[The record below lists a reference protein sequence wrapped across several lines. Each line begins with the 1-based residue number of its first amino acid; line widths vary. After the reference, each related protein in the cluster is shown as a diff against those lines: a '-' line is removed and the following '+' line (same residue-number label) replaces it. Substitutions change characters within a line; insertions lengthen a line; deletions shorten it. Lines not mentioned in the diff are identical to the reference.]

1 MLLVASVTELPIFS
15 ALHFKKKIQ
24 LVPVHEPDTIPFYS
38 RRKQAL
44 FAMPYASQT
53 IFNIWSNSAS
63 MPLTSVNWVRARS
76 RF

>member
-1 MLLVASVTELPIFS
+1 MFLVASVTELPIFS
-15 ALHFKKKIQ
+15 ALHFKKIR
-24 LVPVHEPDTIPFYS
+24 LACTRAGYDPFLQQK
-38 RRKQAL
+38 KQAL

-53 IFNIWSNSAS
+53 IFSIWSNSAS

>member
-1 MLLVASVTELPIFS
+1 MFLVASVTELPIFS
-15 ALHFKKKIQ
+15 ALHFKKIR
-24 LVPVHEPDTIPFYS
+24 LMPVHEPDTIPFYS
-38 RRKQAL
+38 RRKQTL

-53 IFNIWSNSAS
+53 IFSIWSNSAS

>member
-15 ALHFKKKIQ
+15 ALHFKKKSGSC
-24 LVPVHEPDTIPFYS
+24 LYTS
-38 RRKQAL
+38 RIRFLLQQKKQTL

-53 IFNIWSNSAS
+53 IFSIWSNSAS

>member
-1 MLLVASVTELPIFS
+1 MFLVASVTELPIFS
-15 ALHFKKKIQ
+15 ALHVKKN
-24 LVPVHEPDTIPFYS
+24 PARACTRAGYDPFLQQK
-38 RRKQAL
+38 KQAL

>member
-1 MLLVASVTELPIFS
+1 MFLVASVTELPIFS
-15 ALHFKKKIQ
+15 ALHFKKNPARACTRAGYVSFLQQK
-24 LVPVHEPDTIPFYS
+24 
-38 RRKQAL
+38 KQTL

-53 IFNIWSNSAS
+53 IFSIWSNSAS